1 VKESIRRKNRQTAT
15 KSISTQNW
23 ESTVEFER
31 LSRGVFCIDFVKKA
45 ASKQASKLHNQCHR
59 FGICPHESISKI
71 ETQMHCSRI
80 WREIDSLWTQKNKSP
95 IRICEE
101 AANKQTAPHFSR

>member
-1 VKESIRRKNRQTAT
+1 VKESISRKNRQTAT

-45 ASKQASKLHNQCHR
+45 ASKQAS
-59 FGICPHESISKI
+59 STISA
-71 ETQMHCSRI
+71 
-80 WREIDSLWTQKNKSP
+80 IDSAFAHMKASAKLRHKC
-95 IRICEE
+95 IVVAFGER
-101 AANKQTAPHFSR
+101 